1 MQREKI
7 QKGGKSKGQ
16 GLRKVKRDSK
26 NEKRREKSGGREGGK
41 IGCECKRR
49 CFERGRRPPLG
60 LCLRGVGGGGASCG
74 VCFSSRIT
82 RYVIVRVA
90 KVVQDRG
97 W

>member
-1 MQREKI
+1 MEG
-7 QKGGKSKGQ
+7 KG
-16 GLRKVKRDSK
+16 
-26 NEKRREKSGGREGGK
+26 EKSVVNARGDA
-41 IGCECKRR
+41 
-49 CFERGRRPPLG
+49 FERGRRPPLG

>member
-1 MQREKI
+1 MEGKGEKSVVNARGDAS
-7 QKGGKSKGQ
+7 KGG
-16 GLRKVKRDSK
+16 
-26 NEKRREKSGGREGGK
+26 
-41 IGCECKRR
+41 
-49 CFERGRRPPLG
+49 RGRRLPLG

>member
-49 CFERGRRPPLG
+49 CFRKGEEEGDHPSVSVSGELVV
-60 LCLRGVGGGGASCG
+60 GVLVVVYVSLVG
-74 VCFSSRIT
+74 SRAT
-82 RYVIVRVA
+82 
-90 KVVQDRG
+90 
-97 W
+97 